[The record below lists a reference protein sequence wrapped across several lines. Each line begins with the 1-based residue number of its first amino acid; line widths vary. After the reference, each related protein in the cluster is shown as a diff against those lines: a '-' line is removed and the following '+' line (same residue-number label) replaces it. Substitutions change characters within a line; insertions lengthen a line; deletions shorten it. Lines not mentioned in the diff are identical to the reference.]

1 LFTNKGG
8 SGLARETGASCRI
21 CRRENLKL
29 FLKGDRCYGE
39 KCAFERRA
47 YAPGQH
53 GQRRGG
59 KLSDYQLQ
67 LREKQ
72 KVKRMYGLLENQ
84 FRKSYEF
91 AEKQKG
97 ITGTNLLL
105 LLECRLDNVV
115 YRMGFASSRDQA
127 RQIVRH
133 SLVLV
138 NNRRVNIPS
147 FQVKVGDVVEIREQ
161 KRKVPAILEAMETV
175 ARRGIPNWME
185 VDKENFR
192 GTLKALPKREDLSMP
207 IQENLI
213 VELYSK

>member
-1 LFTNKGG
+1 M
-8 SGLARETGASCRI
+8 ARETGASCRL

-29 FLKGDRCYGE
+29 FLKGDRCYGD
-39 KCAFERRA
+39 KCAYERRP
-47 YAPGQH
+47 YPPGQH

-84 FRKSYEF
+84 FRRYYEL
-91 AEKQKG
+91 AEKHKG

-105 LLECRLDNVV
+105 LLECRLDNVI

-127 RQIVRH
+127 RQLVRH
-133 SLVLV
+133 THVLV
-138 NNRRVNIPS
+138 NNRSVNIPS
-147 FQVKVGDVVEIREQ
+147 FQVKVGDVVEIKEQ
-161 KRKVPAILEAMETV
+161 KRKVPVILEAMETV

-185 VDKENFR
+185 VDKEKFR
-192 GTLKALPKREDLSMP
+192 GTLKALPNREDLTMP
-207 IQENLI
+207 IQESLI